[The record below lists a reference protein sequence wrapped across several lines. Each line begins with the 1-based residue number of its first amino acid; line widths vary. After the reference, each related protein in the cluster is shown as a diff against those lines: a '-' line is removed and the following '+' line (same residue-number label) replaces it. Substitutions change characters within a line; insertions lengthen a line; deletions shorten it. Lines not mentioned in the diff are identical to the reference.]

1 MGEFD
6 KIMTGFDKITTLY
19 DKMIVQYDERIEK
32 WRNIQAKMKQGKKT
46 TQQATSEKETIETK
60 QSLEATKEDVNELT
74 QAVVSVDKLQSES
87 KENLSLIEEEES
99 PPVKKTQQA
108 VMDVGTVTS
117 KLPVAVVLPAASQL
131 ESKPQ
136 NSEVTAAPDVEV
148 LEAAASEFEPKQTKP
163 LNSEVIVA
171 PVLVVEEFVENSLDI
186 NYMMQATVQEMMTH
200 QQLLHLLTRF
210 FISRVPY
217 KRRGDMKKEM

>member
-19 DKMIVQYDERIEK
+19 DKMIAQYDERIEK

-74 QAVVSVDKLQSES
+74 QTVVSVEKLHSES
-87 KENLSLIEEEES
+87 TENLSLIEEEES

-108 VMDVGTVTS
+108 VMETVTS
-117 KLPVAVVLPAASQL
+117 KLPVVVVLPVASQL

-136 NSEVTAAPDVEV
+136 NSEIIAAPDVEV
-148 LEAAASEFEPKQTKP
+148 LEAAASELEPKQ
-163 LNSEVIVA
+163 
-171 PVLVVEEFVENSLDI
+171 
-186 NYMMQATVQEMMTH
+186 
-200 QQLLHLLTRF
+200 
-210 FISRVPY
+210 
-217 KRRGDMKKEM
+217 